1 MSFDKFYA
9 LYPRKQGRRAAEK
22 SWQRLSS
29 LEQQDALE
37 ALPNHIEY
45 WKLKQTEK
53 DFIPHPATWINQGR
67 WEDELDM
74 EVKKNKKPDLPW
86 YSSEELTAQKAQE
99 VQCPAY
105 AGEGWQQWRSRISQK
120 IKQLDEQL

>member
-1 MSFDKFYA
+1 MNFNEFYA

-29 LEQQDALE
+29 QEQQDALE
-37 ALPNHIEY
+37 ALPNHLEY

-53 DFIPHPATWINQGR
+53 DFIPHPATWLNQGR

-74 EVKKNKKPDLPW
+74 TVKTKEDKSWMATEAGIVAKAAELGVHSMGLTYFQLKEKCLLVMAKK
-86 YSSEELTAQKAQE
+86 AMA
-99 VQCPAY
+99 
-105 AGEGWQQWRSRISQK
+105 
-120 IKQLDEQL
+120 